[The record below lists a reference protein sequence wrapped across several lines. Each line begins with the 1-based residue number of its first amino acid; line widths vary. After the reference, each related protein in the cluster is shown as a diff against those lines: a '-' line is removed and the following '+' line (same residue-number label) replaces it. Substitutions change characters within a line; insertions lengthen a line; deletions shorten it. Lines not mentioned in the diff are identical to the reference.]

1 MFQDTTLDEIEHHF
15 HHPLAK
21 VYMSKY
27 FGFAG
32 IIFTCEHNHV
42 HVQDDYLYP
51 EVVDNKL
58 VITPLTFEA
67 MPIIRFQTKLTA
79 SIDYKHTCECGRTF
93 ATIQL
98 EK

>member
-1 MFQDTTLDEIEHHF
+1 
-15 HHPLAK
+15 
-21 VYMSKY
+21 MSKY

-67 MPIIRFQTKLTA
+67 MPIIRSRLN
-79 SIDYKHTCECGRTF
+79 S
-93 ATIQL
+93 QL
-98 EK
+98 LLIINILANVVVLLPLYN

>member
-1 MFQDTTLDEIEHHF
+1 
-15 HHPLAK
+15 
-21 VYMSKY
+21 MSKY

-58 VITPLTFEA
+58 CHYSFNI
-67 MPIIRFQTKLTA
+67 
-79 SIDYKHTCECGRTF
+79 
-93 ATIQL
+93 
-98 EK
+98 